1 MCGANLTGGR
11 RSEMEAMV
19 KMFMRGVFIQT
30 SVKPS
35 PGLSSIGIGLLWV
48 AARVSFLLAQS
59 VCRVQLYFFGVS

>member
-30 SVKPS
+30 ST
-35 PGLSSIGIGLLWV
+35 V
-48 AARVSFLLAQS
+48 ALANVRVSSLL
-59 VCRVQLYFFGVS
+59 Y